1 MPADLDRKL
10 IFLPDM
16 VVTTLRPDI
25 IIWAVKEKKLVTVE
39 LTVPSERCVEAYQH
53 KKGKY
58 EILADKMRE
67 KG

>member
-1 MPADLDRKL
+1 
-10 IFLPDM
+10 M
-16 VVTTLRPDI
+16 VVTTHRLDI
-25 IIWAVKEKKLVTVE
+25 ILWAVKEKKLVTVE

-58 EILADKMRE
+58 EILADKMRG